1 MKLLSVASTAN
12 GEYSATFGV
21 TDLTDLIHLLAAAG
35 GPTISQALARLE
47 TMMATASQKLDEL
60 ETVVTEAE
68 QKDALQDAEF
78 SLSKAEVTRLTDEL
92 RILKEQQANG
102 ELSPEN
108 VQRIDA
114 LIERIRAIDAI
125 PDAVIPEG
133 PPAEPPAE

>member
-1 MKLLSVASTAN
+1 
-12 GEYSATFGV
+12 
-21 TDLTDLIHLLAAAG
+21 
-35 GPTISQALARLE
+35 
-47 TMMATASQKLDEL
+47 MMATASQKLDEL